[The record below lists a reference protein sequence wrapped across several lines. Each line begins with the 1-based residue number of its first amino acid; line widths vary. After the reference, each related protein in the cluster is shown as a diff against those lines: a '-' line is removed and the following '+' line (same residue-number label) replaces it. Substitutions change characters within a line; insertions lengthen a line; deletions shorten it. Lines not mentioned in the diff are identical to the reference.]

1 MCFLGQKK
9 DQKNLK
15 RSQKMI
21 FFKFFSYIRNLHQKL
36 HKTTKS
42 LTGLALQSCLKI
54 KIKRI
59 NQNQFFKLNIKH
71 RNRCSLQIDFFFKL
85 DSQLGCFLVKKV
97 PWFSMDITIK
107 SHVWLGICKGTYL
120 GIFHILLKYSIN
132 HWSGVKKYHAKQL
145 ILNIQKD

>member
-1 MCFLGQKK
+1 MLFT
-9 DQKNLK
+9 N
-15 RSQKMI
+15 
-21 FFKFFSYIRNLHQKL
+21 FKFKFQKL
-36 HKTTKS
+36 TFSPKKS

-97 PWFSMDITIK
+97 P
-107 SHVWLGICKGTYL
+107 
-120 GIFHILLKYSIN
+120 
-132 HWSGVKKYHAKQL
+132 
-145 ILNIQKD
+145 